1 MARKSDAHG
10 SDWDPPVVGRGFDDD
25 DGLDFADAPAP
36 QGRKAKPSK
45 STAKSSARSTAQPSA
60 GAAVQPAV
68 GKSRTRLLAKPPAST
83 TARSARTAADPAG
96 RPRVGTAAPGTR
108 RRGDEL
114 AHDDRPLLTVLVS
127 GEGDEQ
133 FDVLVDGRAYWGGST
148 SPYRFEMRLDPG
160 EHELRVR
167 QRHAMDKQPGEFVP
181 LILAVL
187 LGDGRRGEQ
196 GPYFAALDA
205 RISISADSRLT
216 VKYALTGRAGR
227 ANGRAA
233 FKCTAGKGLECEVL
247 DTSMSST
254 PRLRRRWRFAN
265 GVALLAV
272 TLLALSIVGLGA
284 YLCVLPGGSLG
295 GGIVSMALGTLM
307 AMGCALVASSVRI
320 ARDGGYAPD
329 MDPPPQ
335 RRQPRKT
342 KPRADGAADRE
353 AQYDAP
359 LDQGAD
365 ADTPEAGATEAGAA
379 RAKAVKSTRKP
390 RRQSKPRRAAPG
402 EGDYDGAYDDANE
415 MAEFEEAGLSTA
427 DLTPE
432 QLREAKR
439 RLLKKLGGQEE

>member
-1 MARKSDAHG
+1 MARRTERG
-10 SDWDPPVVGRGFDDD
+10 SDWAPPVVGRDFDDD
-25 DGLDFADAPAP
+25 DGLDFGGKPASG
-36 QGRKAKPSK
+36 GRKSGA
-45 STAKSSARSTAQPSA
+45 A
-60 GAAVQPAV
+60 GAA
-68 GKSRTRLLAKPPAST
+68 RTKAGSAGSGAAGAASG
-83 TARSARTAADPAG
+83 ASARAARKAADPTG
-96 RPRVGTAAPGTR
+96 RPRAGTTAAGAR

-133 FDVLVDGRAYWGGST
+133 FDVLVDGRAYWGGDAP
-148 SPYRFEMRLDPG
+148 PYRFEMRLDPG
-160 EHELRVR
+160 AHELRVR

-205 RISISADSRLT
+205 RITISADSRLT

-233 FKCTAGKGLECEVL
+233 FKCSAGRGLECEVL

-265 GVALLAV
+265 GLALLAV

-307 AMGCALVASSVRI
+307 AMGCALVAGSVRI

-329 MDPPPQ
+329 MDPPPA
-335 RRQPRKT
+335 RRQPRKP
-342 KPRADGAADRE
+342 KPGAAAAGPDRD
-353 AQYDAP
+353 ALYDAP
-359 LDQGAD
+359 LEAAAD
-365 ADTPEAGATEAGAA
+365 EPAPEAAGPAGAG
-379 RAKAVKSTRKP
+379 AKPGRAVKTPRKP
-390 RRQSKPRRAAPG
+390 RKQSKPRRTASAN
-402 EGDYDGAYDDANE
+402 GDYDGAYDDANE

-427 DLTPE
+427 ELTPE

-439 RLLKKLGGQEE
+439 RLLRKLGGEEDD

>member
-60 GAAVQPAV
+60 GAAAQPAV
-68 GKSRTRLLAKPPAST
+68 GKSRTRLLAKPPAGS

-187 LGDGRRGEQ
+187 LGDGRRGEHDI
-196 GPYFAALDA
+196 G
-205 RISISADSRLT
+205 RIVSAHTPPPHFGKRQAGGKLVGGHQSA
-216 VKYALTGRAGR
+216 ALTGAADVEFMLAERLAHFFARQFDQPQRGDAHQIRAR
-227 ANGRAA
+227 VILAQAFAQNVEKRFALLTAIHVDKVDDDDAA
-233 FKCTAGKGLECEVL
+233 QEH
-247 DTSMSST
+247 
-254 PRLRRRWRFAN
+254 RRRDAR
-265 GVALLAV
+265 
-272 TLLALSIVGLGA
+272 LSWWLRG
-284 YLCVLPGGSLG
+284 PS
-295 GGIVSMALGTLM
+295 
-307 AMGCALVASSVRI
+307 
-320 ARDGGYAPD
+320 
-329 MDPPPQ
+329 
-335 RRQPRKT
+335 T
-342 KPRADGAADRE
+342 KCP
-353 AQYDAP
+353 
-359 LDQGAD
+359 
-365 ADTPEAGATEAGAA
+365 
-379 RAKAVKSTRKP
+379 
-390 RRQSKPRRAAPG
+390 
-402 EGDYDGAYDDANE
+402 N
-415 MAEFEEAGLSTA
+415 
-427 DLTPE
+427 
-432 QLREAKR
+432 
-439 RLLKKLGGQEE
+439 